1 MAQMARLV
9 SLLIMGSVIVLL
21 GLTFYQVVAPFL
33 MPLFLAGV
41 LTILCQPLH
50 RRLLA
55 WTSNRTAV
63 AAGLT
68 TALVM
73 TIILV
78 PVVVGTVAAAK
89 QLYSLAQ
96 TTLKGSDWTEISRTV
111 QNSAIFE
118 NSLRRYEEATGDV
131 VNRDELDKEI
141 QYKVRE

>member
-50 RRLLA
+50 GRLVVWTKNRR
-55 WTSNRTAV
+55 AV

-68 TALVM
+68 TAVVM

-78 PVVVGTVAAAK
+78 PVVLGTVAAAK
-89 QLYSLAQ
+89 QLYTLAQ
-96 TTLKGSDWTEISRTV
+96 ITLD
-111 QNSAIFE
+111 
-118 NSLRRYEEATGDV
+118 
-131 VNRDELDKEI
+131 
-141 QYKVRE
+141 